1 MSRVIRVKVVDSNG
15 YGLSGMK
22 VNAYGGD
29 VSRTDR
35 DGEAVV
41 DVDSSS
47 VSIYVNGRTAY
58 EGSTSN
64 CPNPLIIRR

>member
-29 VSRTDR
+29 AVRTDR
-35 DGEAVV
+35 DGEAVI
-41 DVDSSS
+41 DADGSK

-58 EGSTSN
+58 EGYASS
-64 CPNPLIIRR
+64 CPNPLIVRR